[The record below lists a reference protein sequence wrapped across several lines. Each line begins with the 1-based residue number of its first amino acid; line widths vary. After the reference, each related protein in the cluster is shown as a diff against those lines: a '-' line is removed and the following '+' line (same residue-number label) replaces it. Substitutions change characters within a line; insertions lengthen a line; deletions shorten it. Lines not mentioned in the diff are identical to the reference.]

1 MFIKFTPV
9 AFGHKWKIESKYEQ
23 KTELFIVYLISLSL
37 TGEFKGF
44 PPPWS
49 ISSELL
55 GYINPDDTG
64 L

>member
-1 MFIKFTPV
+1 M

-44 PPPWS
+44 LRPPPPGQ
-49 ISSELL
+49 LVQN
-55 GYINPDDTG
+55 Y
-64 L
+64 